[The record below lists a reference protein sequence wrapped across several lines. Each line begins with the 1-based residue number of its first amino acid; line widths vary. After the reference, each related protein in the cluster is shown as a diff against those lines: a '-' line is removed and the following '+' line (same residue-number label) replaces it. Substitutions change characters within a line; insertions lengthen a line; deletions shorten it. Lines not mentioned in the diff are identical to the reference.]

1 MISVEAAKPEA
12 VSPDRS
18 LRPGSVAKALVWVI
32 RGYKISPLFAGSC
45 RFTPSCSSY
54 AAEAIG
60 RYGAIRG
67 VRLAAGRLLRCHPF
81 CRSGYDPVPD
91 LDS

>member
-1 MISVEAAKPEA
+1 MS
-12 VSPDRS
+12 
-18 LRPGSVAKALVWVI
+18 LVWLI
-32 RGYKISPLFAGSC
+32 RGYKISLSPLFAGSC

-54 AAEAIG
+54 AAEAIT
-60 RYGAIRG
+60 RYGTLRG

-81 CRSGYDPVPD
+81 CRAGYDPVPD